1 MIFFLGKIPFLPCLW
16 KEFALE
22 SHLDPMPHL
31 VFVAS
36 GCGSFLVHESVSH
49 TPTAAIRAEKLRLM
63 GALAHKQT
71 NKGLEVGLW

>member
-1 MIFFLGKIPFLPCLW
+1 M
-16 KEFALE
+16 ET
-22 SHLDPMPHL
+22 HLNPMPHL